1 MILNQARF
9 NSRNLVL
16 SSLIAL
22 AIGSAS
28 FEAAAADG
36 AAPSVKVSY
45 ADLDLS
51 RPAGAQMLY
60 RRLKHAA
67 ASVCGPSVKPAELDR
82 YAAWKSCYEPAL
94 HNAVMQVGAP
104 GVFARYEDDSGT
116 HAGS

>member
-1 MILNQARF
+1 MILKQARF

-28 FEAAAADG
+28 CEAAAANG
-36 AAPSVKVSY
+36 AAPSVKVPY

-60 RRLKHAA
+60 RRLKQAA
-67 ASVCGPSVKPAELDR
+67 ARVCGPSVEPAELR
-82 YAAWKSCYEPAL
+82 QYAAWKSCYEPAL
-94 HNAVMQVGAP
+94 RNAVMQVGAP
-104 GVFARYEDDSGT
+104 EVLARYEDDSGT
-116 HAGS
+116 HARS